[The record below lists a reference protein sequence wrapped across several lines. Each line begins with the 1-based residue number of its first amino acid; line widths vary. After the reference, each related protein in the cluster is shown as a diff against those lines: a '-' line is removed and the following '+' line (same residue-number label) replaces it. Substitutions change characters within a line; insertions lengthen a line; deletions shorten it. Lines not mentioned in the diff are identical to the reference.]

1 MAQLNHLL
9 PSLKIYAYPP
19 CLPSHH
25 PRLDQLDVLMI
36 GWQNQQGAEGTV
48 ERVGLE
54 LACAW
59 VLAQEM
65 KEDASLPYEIEQR
78 LITALN
84 SLAYE

>member
-1 MAQLNHLL
+1 MAQLDPLL
-9 PSLKIYAYPP
+9 PSPKIYAYPP
-19 CLPSHH
+19 SLPSDH
-25 PRLDQLDVLMI
+25 PGLDQLDVLMI
-36 GWQNQQGAEGTV
+36 GWETQQGAEGTV